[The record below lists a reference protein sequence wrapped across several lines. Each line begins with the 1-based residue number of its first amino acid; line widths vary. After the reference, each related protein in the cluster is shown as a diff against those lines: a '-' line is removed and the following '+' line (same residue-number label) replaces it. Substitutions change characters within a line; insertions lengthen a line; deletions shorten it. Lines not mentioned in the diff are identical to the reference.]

1 MSGRFKVAFK
11 DAFRV
16 LHTLTLEVVGGFFLA
31 LAIVGVT
38 SVVQEYQRFASD
50 PDRGIWRVVLA
61 VIFSVFMLGFGL
73 HNFWKARKVQ
83 K

>member
-1 MSGRFKVAFK
+1 MAGRFRTAFK

-31 LAIVGVT
+31 LAILGGA
-38 SVVQEYQRFASD
+38 SVVPEYQRWVAA
-50 PDRGIWRVVLA
+50 PDTGVWRIALT
-61 VIFSVFMLGFGL
+61 VIFSVAMLGFGL
-73 HNFWKARKVQ
+73 HNFWKARKIR

>member
-1 MSGRFKVAFK
+1 MAGRFRTAFK

-31 LAIVGVT
+31 LAIIGGA
-38 SVVQEYQRFASD
+38 SVVPEYQRWAGEAD
-50 PDRGIWRVVLA
+50 VGVWRIALT
-61 VIFSVFMLGFGL
+61 VIFSVSMLGFGL
-73 HNFWKARKVQ
+73 HNFWKARKLR

>member
-1 MSGRFKVAFK
+1 MAGRFRTAFK

-31 LAIVGVT
+31 LAIIGGA
-38 SVVQEYQRFASD
+38 SVVPEYQRWAAA
-50 PDRGIWRVVLA
+50 PDGGVWRIALT
-61 VIFSVFMLGFGL
+61 VIFSVAMLGFGL
-73 HNFWKARKVQ
+73 HNFWKARKIR